1 MPGSMRQRGEDSWQ
15 LRVHAG
21 RDSITGRKRYVER
34 TFRGTKRQASKALA
48 ALVTETEGLAPRS
61 TKEGTVGALLNE
73 WLEHAAPSFSPKT
86 VATCRGYIDSPIIPA
101 IGSISASKLTANE
114 LDRFYRHLLEV
125 GTSNGPYAPATIRRV
140 HGIIRRAMTQG
151 VRWGWISRNPAIDAS
166 PPRVPLHDI
175 QPPSPNE
182 VVKLFRL
189 AQESDPDL
197 ATFIVLAASS
207 GARRGELIALR
218 WSDID
223 LDRGTLSIERGIVL
237 VNGELI
243 EQGTKTHQSRRI
255 TLDAA
260 TVKTLTEHHDR
271 MSEAAALAGTTLS
284 PDAFVFSETIDGSLP
299 WRPDSTSRA
308 FRSLCKKAG
317 VKGVRLHD
325 LRHYVATRLLTAGV
339 DVRTVAGRLGHRNP
353 STTLNVYA
361 HFVPES
367 DHEAADVLGQ
377 IFGDAE
383 RAIGDPASSEA
394 KRVPKGPVRQ
404 RGRRP
409 RPPARDGGAAA
420 GDGGAA

>member
-34 TFRGTKRQASKALA
+34 TFRGNKRQASKALA

-86 VATCRGYIDSPIIPA
+86 VATCRGYIDNPIIPA

-125 GTSNGPYAPATIRRV
+125 GASNGPYAPATIRRV

-182 VVKLFRL
+182 VVRLFRL
-189 AQESDPDL
+189 AQELDPDL

-218 WSDID
+218 WADVD
-223 LDRGTLSIERGIVL
+223 FARGTLSIERGIVL
-237 VNGELI
+237 VGGRLI

-260 TVKTLTEHHDR
+260 TIETLKLHRTR
-271 MSEAAALAGTTLS
+271 MEESAALVGATISSTS
-284 PDAFVFSETIDGSLP
+284 FMFSETVDGSIP
-299 WRPDSTSRA
+299 WRPDSTTRA

-317 VKGVRLHD
+317 VEGVRLHD
-325 LRHYVATRLLTAGV
+325 LRHYVATRLLSAGI

-353 STTLNVYA
+353 STTLNVYS

-367 DHEAADVLGQ
+367 DREAATALGDL
-377 IFGDAE
+377 FGKAME
-383 RAIGDPASSEA
+383 SNEASTH
-394 KRVPKGPVRQ
+394 
-404 RGRRP
+404 
-409 RPPARDGGAAA
+409 PPDRNQP
-420 GDGGAA
+420 